1 MIYQVDNIIKDVRV
15 VLDQNKISDTLAELG
30 DVETLSLD
38 SIIESQIEEG
48 AKRTLA
54 EAPVYLLDGGYN
66 LIRSVYW
73 NENNSGWL
81 LLPDDF
87 MRLIVFEMSD
97 WERAVF
103 SAISVDD
110 VTYKNQSSRFKG
122 LRGNVQRPVC
132 AISIRPEGR
141 VLEFYSSKTQ
151 DAVVTRAVYLPYPK
165 IDKYKGINISERCYK
180 AVVYAIASL
189 VLLIYGEIEKS
200 NNMTELAK
208 TSMI

>member
-15 VLDQNKISDTLAELG
+15 VLDQNRISDTLAELG
-30 DVETLSLD
+30 DVDTLSLD
-38 SIIESQIEEG
+38 TIIESQIEDG
-48 AKRTLA
+48 AKRVLA
-54 EAPVYLLDGGYN
+54 EAPVYLLDGGNN
-66 LIRSVYW
+66 LNRAVFW
-73 NENNSGWL
+73 EKHNSGWL

-87 MRLIVFEMSD
+87 MRLMVFQMSD

-110 VTYKNQSSRFKG
+110 VAYKNQSSRFKG

-151 DAVVTRAVYLPYPK
+151 DATVTKAVYLPYPK
-165 IDKYKGINISERCYK
+165 IDKHRGINICERCYK
-180 AVVYAIASL
+180 AVIYAIASL
-189 VLLIYGEIEKS
+189 VLLIYGDIQKS
-200 NNMTELAK
+200 NSMTELAK